1 MEAIIIKTIALLM
14 IFIIIWLY
22 SYIFI
27 EEYNEIKKK
36 LKK

>member
-27 EEYNEIKKK
+27 EEYHNIKKR